1 MNKKKNMMELPFN
14 SIEIIQSIDREP
26 GILVAFAA
34 FHPIALLLILLLPLW
49 ILKKT
54 GVYIPKETYG
64 IFGVSVTM
72 IIIIGWLMGFASQIL
87 LLFTG
92 VSGLRMLMIYFS
104 MYLCITAFVIF
115 NAKSLQKKFLK
126 DTNTKNKKNSY

>member
-1 MNKKKNMMELPFN
+1 MMELPFN
-14 SIEIIQSIDREP
+14 SIEIIQNIDREP
-26 GILVAFAA
+26 GLLVAFAA
-34 FHPIALLLILLLPLW
+34 FHPIALLLVLLLPFW

-54 GVYIPKETYG
+54 GLYTPKENYG
-64 IFGVSVTM
+64 IFGVSVT
-72 IIIIGWLMGFASQIL
+72 IIILIGWILGFASQIL

-92 VSGLRMLMIYFS
+92 VTGLRMLLIYLS

-126 DTNTKNKKNSY
+126 DTAKRKIV

>member
-1 MNKKKNMMELPFN
+1 MMELPFN
-14 SIEIIQSIDREP
+14 SIEIIQNIDREP
-26 GILVAFAA
+26 GLLVAFAA
-34 FHPIALLLILLLPLW
+34 FHPIAFLLVLLLPLW

-54 GVYIPKETYG
+54 GIYTPRETYG
-64 IFGVSVTM
+64 IFGVSVSI
-72 IIIIGWLMGFASQIL
+72 IIIIGWILGFASQIL

-92 VSGLRMLMIYFS
+92 VSGLRMLLIYLS

-126 DTNTKNKKNSY
+126 DTSTKNKKDSY